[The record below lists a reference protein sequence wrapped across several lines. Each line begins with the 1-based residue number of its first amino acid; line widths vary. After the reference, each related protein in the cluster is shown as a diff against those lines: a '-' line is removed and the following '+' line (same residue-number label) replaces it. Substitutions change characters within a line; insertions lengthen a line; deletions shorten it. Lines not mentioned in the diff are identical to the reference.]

1 MNILLT
7 GGAGFIGSHI
17 ADAYL
22 ASGHR
27 VTIIDNLATGRRKN
41 VPANAV
47 FVEADIRD
55 PDAVRRVFASGRF
68 DLVNH
73 HAAQMDIRRSVADPV
88 YDASVNILG
97 VLTILQEAVRTG
109 VPRIVFASSGGAAY
123 GEQTSFPASE
133 SHPTHPISPYGV
145 AKLTTEQYLFYYHT
159 VFGLDVVCLRY
170 ANVFGPRQ
178 NPEGE
183 AGVVAIFAN
192 KLFAGQQPVING
204 DGKQTRDYVF
214 VSDVVR
220 ANMLV
225 SDARGF
231 QVFNIGTG
239 RETDVNHLFTVIRG
253 AVGSDCPERHAEA
266 KKGEQ
271 LRSVLAHT
279 KIKSELGWSP
289 SVSLEEGLTR
299 TVDYF
304 RNALKAGGPTR

>member
-1 MNILLT
+1 MKILIT
-7 GGAGFIGSHI
+7 GGAGFIASHI

-22 ASGHR
+22 AAGHA
-27 VTIIDNLATGRRKN
+27 VTIVDNLSTGRKVN
-41 VPANAV
+41 IPPGAT

-55 PDAVRRVFASGRF
+55 AAAMAKLFSSTSF
-68 DLVNH
+68 DLMSH
-73 HAAQMDIRRSVADPV
+73 HAAQMDVRRSVADPV
-88 YDASVNILG
+88 YDASVNVLG
-97 VLTILQEAVRTG
+97 VLTLLQECVRTG
-109 VPRIVFASSGGAAY
+109 VKHVVFASSGGAIY
-123 GEQTSFPASE
+123 GEQDFFPADE
-133 SHPTHPISPYGV
+133 THPTRPISPYGV
-145 AKLTTEQYLFYYHT
+145 AKLTTEQYLFYYHA
-159 VFGLDVVCLRY
+159 VFGLNAVCLRY
-170 ANVFGPRQ
+170 ANIYGPRQ

-183 AGVVAIFAN
+183 AGVVAIFTN
-192 KLFAGQQPVING
+192 RMFAGQEPVING

-214 VSDVVR
+214 VGDVVR
-220 ANMLV
+220 ANV
-225 SDARGF
+225 AAVGKTGF
-231 QVFNIGTG
+231 HVYNVGTG

>member
-1 MNILLT
+1 MHILVT

-22 ASGHR
+22 ASGHQ
-27 VTIIDNLATGRRKN
+27 VTIFDNLSTGRRKN
-41 VPANAV
+41 VPAGAA
-47 FVEADIRD
+47 FFEADIRD
-55 PDAVRRVFASGRF
+55 ADAVRRVFASGHF

-97 VLTILQEAVRTG
+97 VLTILQECVRTG
-109 VPRIVFASSGGAAY
+109 VSRMVFASSGGAAY
-123 GEQTSFPASE
+123 GEQTAFPADE
-133 SHPTHPISPYGV
+133 THATHPISPYGV

-159 VFGLDVVCLRY
+159 VFGLDAVCLRY

-192 KLFAGQQPVING
+192 KLFAGQQAVING

-225 SDARGF
+225 SGAHGF
-231 QVFNIGTG
+231 QVFNVGTG
-239 RETDVNHLFTVIRG
+239 RETDVNQIFHGVRT
-253 AVGSDCPERHAEA
+253 AVGSDCPEQHGEA

-271 LRSVLAHT
+271 RRSVLSHKRIRDAF
-279 KIKSELGWSP
+279 GWTP
-289 SVSLEEGLTR
+289 AVTLEEGLR
-299 TVDYF
+299 TTVEYF
-304 RNALKAGGPTR
+304 RKNQ

>member
-22 ASGHR
+22 ASGHK
-27 VTIIDNLATGRRKN
+27 VTIIDNLSTGRRKN
-41 VPANAV
+41 IPAGAT

-55 PDAVRRVFASGRF
+55 PDAVRGVFTSSRF

-97 VLTILQEAVRTG
+97 VLTILQEAVRAG
-109 VPRIVFASSGGAAY
+109 VTRMVFASSGGAVY
-123 GEQTSFPASE
+123 GEQTTFPASE
-133 SHPTHPISPYGV
+133 SHATHPISPYGV

-192 KLFAGQQPVING
+192 KLFAGQHPIING

-214 VSDVVR
+214 VSDIVR

-239 RETDVNHLFTVIRG
+239 RETDVNQIFHGVCA
-253 AVGSDCPERHAEA
+253 AVGSACTERHGEA

-271 LRSVLAHT
+271 RRSVLSHERIRQAF
-279 KIKSELGWSP
+279 GWTP
-289 SVSLEEGLTR
+289 GVTLEEGLR
-299 TVDYF
+299 TTVEYF
-304 RNALKAGGPTR
+304 RKNQ